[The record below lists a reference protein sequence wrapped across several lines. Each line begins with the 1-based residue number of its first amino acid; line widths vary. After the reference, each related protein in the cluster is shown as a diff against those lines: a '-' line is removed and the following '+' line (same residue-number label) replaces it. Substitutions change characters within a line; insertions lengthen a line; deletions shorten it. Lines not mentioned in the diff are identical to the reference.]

1 MNILLLTNEY
11 PPHVYGGAG
20 VHIDNLSRSLA
31 SLEGGRH
38 RVDVLAFGDQR
49 QDSGNLHV
57 RGVEVSADLP
67 AQDPRHLK
75 LFHALQRNLQMA
87 GLVEQPHVIHCH
99 TWYTHFAGCLLQQLT
114 GAPLVLTTHS
124 LEPQRPW
131 KAEQLG
137 RAYLATTWLER
148 TAYQQ
153 ADGVIAVSAAMAED
167 VTRLYNVP
175 VQRVQVIHNGI
186 DPEVY
191 KPTEAPDRPEAYG
204 IDAERPFV
212 LFVGRISRQKG
223 LRHLLQALHELPAA
237 TQVVLCAGAPDTQ
250 ELAQE
255 VQTQVENLSSSRT
268 IVWIQRMVPQQD
280 LIAFYS
286 HAHVFVC
293 PSVYEPFG
301 LINLEAMACATPV
314 VGTDVGGIPEVVSDG
329 ETGLL
334 AAFDSDG
341 LEGEPR
347 DPAGFAHELASK
359 INMLLE
365 DPERAHRMGQAGRSR
380 VLKRFTWQRIAEKT
394 LRYYHSLADGGLAD

>member
-1 MNILLLTNEY
+1 MNIVLLTNEY

-31 SLEGGRH
+31 NLEDARH
-38 RVDVLAFGDQR
+38 RIDVLAFGDQQ
-49 QDSGNLHV
+49 QDSGNLQV

-67 AQDPRHLK
+67 AQDPRHGK
-75 LFHALQRNLQMA
+75 LFQALQRNLQMA
-87 GLVEQPHVIHCH
+87 GLVNQPDVIHCH

-137 RAYLATTWLER
+137 RAYRATTWLER
-148 TAYQQ
+148 TAYSQ

-167 VTRLYNVP
+167 VSRLYEVSKK
-175 VQRVQVIHNGI
+175 RVQVIHNGI

-191 KPTEAPDRPEAYG
+191 KPTEAPDRLREYG
-204 IDAERPFV
+204 VDPKRPFI

-223 LRHLLQALHELPAA
+223 LSHLLRAVHDLPEK
-237 TQVVLCAGAPDTQ
+237 TQVVLCAGAPDTE
-250 ELAQE
+250 ELAHE
-255 VQTQVENLSSSRT
+255 VQGQVERLSSSHSV
-268 IVWIQRMVPQQD
+268 VWIQRMVPQQD
-280 LIAFYS
+280 LIAFYT

-314 VGTDVGGIPEVVSDG
+314 VGSAVGGIPEVVADG
-329 ETGLL
+329 QTGLL
-334 AAFDSDG
+334 VSFDSDG
-341 LEGEPR
+341 EEAEPR
-347 DPAGFAHELASK
+347 DPAGFAHELAAK
-359 INMLLE
+359 INALLE
-365 DPERAHRMGQAGRSR
+365 NPERARRMGQAGRSR
-380 VLKRFTWQRIAEKT
+380 VLDRFTWDRVAEKT
-394 LRYYHSLADGGLAD
+394 LRYYRTLADSKQGE